1 MFSSLKSPP
10 KNQGFI
16 LTLLVMSRLSQD
28 MKWEETRFIAHFL
41 ISAETIES
49 FDNTTQSTV
58 LWTRTRSLRAG
69 GKEGQQRQC
78 QGPVDL
84 HRQASEQ

>member
-1 MFSSLKSPP
+1 
-10 KNQGFI
+10 
-16 LTLLVMSRLSQD
+16 MSRLSQD
-28 MKWEETRFIAHFL
+28 MKWEETRVSLHTSSFPPKP
-41 ISAETIES
+41 SES

-78 QGPVDL
+78 KGPVDL
-84 HRQASEQ
+84 HRQANEQ